1 MTSGW
6 AIYSDFCTCES
17 IEFMPITLAAV
28 FLILAVCMF
37 MTSCGAF
44 LFFIFQEMEAAGTVD
59 ATTQPVV
66 LFGPDTAQF
75 GAVAGAYPAGWKDQ
89 LAGKALHA
97 ILEGCEPSSG
107 LR

>member
-1 MTSGW
+1 
-6 AIYSDFCTCES
+6 
-17 IEFMPITLAAV
+17 
-28 FLILAVCMF
+28 
-37 MTSCGAF
+37 
-44 LFFIFQEMEAAGTVD
+44 MEAAGTVD

-97 ILEGCEPSSG
+97 VLEGCEPSSG
-107 LR
+107 LRYGASQVEKLYFCHSDHTLLLFLSL